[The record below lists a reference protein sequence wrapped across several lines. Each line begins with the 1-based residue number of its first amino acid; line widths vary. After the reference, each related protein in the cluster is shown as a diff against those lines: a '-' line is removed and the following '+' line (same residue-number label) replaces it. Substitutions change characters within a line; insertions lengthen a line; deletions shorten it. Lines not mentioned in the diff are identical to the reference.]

1 MCADAQN
8 FLSLKSRFYR
18 KLTKL
23 SRKVIAISVGF
34 LILYMHGKFTF
45 RNHHAEVDS
54 VMRTTTISQP
64 SEAEKAYRRRKKY
77 KKFVQFIPLYL
88 MLVPGMAYLILNNY
102 IPMAGLLI
110 AFKKINYQLGIWGS
124 PWVGL
129 KNFTY
134 LFSNNDA
141 FLALRNTIA
150 YNLVFIV
157 LGNVL
162 SIIIAIALDA
172 VRSKFLKNSSQVII
186 LIPYLLSTVIVSYIV
201 FAFLSPSNGFM
212 NNTILP
218 LFGIT
223 DPIKWYNEAKY
234 WPAILTI
241 VYLWMSMGYSSI
253 LYYSNII
260 SIDKSLYEAAVVD
273 GASIWDQIR
282 HVTLP
287 GLKTT
292 IITLVLLS
300 VGRICYSD
308 FGLFYQIPQ
317 HSGLLYSTTQTIDTF
332 VYRALLELNDVG
344 RSSAAGFLQSI
355 VGFILV
361 FAANAA
367 VKKIERESA
376 LF

>member
-1 MCADAQN
+1 MRAKSKPQIGDSEKE
-8 FLSLKSRFYR
+8 FLRR
-18 KLTKL
+18 TK
-23 SRKVIAISVGF
+23 
-34 LILYMHGKFTF
+34 
-45 RNHHAEVDS
+45 
-54 VMRTTTISQP
+54 
-64 SEAEKAYRRRKKY
+64 RKKFLQY
-77 KKFVQFIPLYL
+77 LPLYI
-88 MLVPGMAYLILNNY
+88 MMIPGLAYLIINNY
-102 IPMAGLLI
+102 IPMAGLVI
-110 AFKKINYQLGIWGS
+110 AFKKIDYSVGILAS

-129 KNFTY
+129 SNFTF
-134 LFSNNDA
+134 LVNSPDA
-141 FLALRNTIA
+141 LIALRNTIL
-150 YNLVFIV
+150 YNLAFIIF
-157 LGNVL
+157 GNVFAIL
-162 SIIIAIALDA
+162 VAIALDA
-172 VRSKFLKNSSQVII
+172 VRSKFLRNFSQVVI
-186 LIPYLLSTVIVSYIV
+186 LIPYLMSTVIVSYIV
-201 FAFLSPSNGFM
+201 FAFLSPKNGFM

-218 LFGIT
+218 LLGIN

-234 WPAILTI
+234 WPVILTI
-241 VYLWMSMGYSSI
+241 VYLWMNIGYSSV

-260 SIDKSLYEAAVVD
+260 SIDKALYEAAVVD
-273 GASIWDQIR
+273 GASVWDQIR

-287 GLKTT
+287 ALKPT
-292 IITLVLLS
+292 IITLVLLA

-355 VGFILV
+355 VGFLLV

>member
-1 MCADAQN
+1 
-8 FLSLKSRFYR
+8 
-18 KLTKL
+18 
-23 SRKVIAISVGF
+23 
-34 LILYMHGKFTF
+34 
-45 RNHHAEVDS
+45 
-54 VMRTTTISQP
+54 MRTRNKPQIRDLPKEVSHRT
-64 SEAEKAYRRRKKY
+64 KRKK
-77 KKFVQFIPLYL
+77 FLQFLPLYI
-88 MLVPGMAYLILNNY
+88 MMIPGLAYLVINNY
-102 IPMAGLLI
+102 IPMAGLVI
-110 AFKKINYQLGIWGS
+110 AFKKIDYSVGIFGS
-124 PWVGL
+124 PWNGL
-129 KNFTY
+129 KNFTF
-134 LFSNNDA
+134 LFNSSDA
-141 FLALRNTIA
+141 LIAVRNTVL

-157 LGNVL
+157 LGNVGAIL
-162 SIIIAIALDA
+162 VAIALDA
-172 VRSKFLKNSSQVII
+172 ARSKFLRNFSQVVI
-186 LIPYLLSTVIVSYIV
+186 LIPYLMSTVIVSYIV
-201 FAFLSPSNGFM
+201 FAFLSPKNGFM

-223 DPIKWYNEAKY
+223 EPIKWYNESKY
-234 WPAILTI
+234 WPVIITI
-241 VYLWMSMGYSSI
+241 VYLWMSIGYSSI

-260 SIDKSLYEAAVVD
+260 SIDKALYAAAVVD
-273 GASIWDQIR
+273 GATVWDQIR

-287 GLKTT
+287 ALKPT
-292 IITLVLLS
+292 IITLVLLA

-361 FAANAA
+361 FAANAT